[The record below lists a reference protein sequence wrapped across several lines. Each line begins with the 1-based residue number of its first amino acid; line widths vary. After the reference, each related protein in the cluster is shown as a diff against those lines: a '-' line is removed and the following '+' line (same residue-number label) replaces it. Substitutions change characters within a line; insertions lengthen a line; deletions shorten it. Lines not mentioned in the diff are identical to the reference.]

1 MNHSEKLNQHCYY
14 KSNITPP
21 KKYLLKG
28 IKMTPIPMVGLSN
41 TGYTPL
47 IHIIDLKTGDIEAI
61 IKSKRKYMATDKAI
75 SETFTKKI
83 VLSGDVFMKFNHF
96 STISRL
102 EPEFQLFKLYF
113 HTSFISNEVV
123 FKLKELDALDTDDPL
138 SLNHKNLYSS
148 KFTVTILLEE
158 YTDSSPVNSTGLTL
172 LPLPDIGNFSIT
184 SPRYIEMS
192 PVPPAAVKEID
203 LSSSP
208 SSTGD
213 LGKSG
218 SMDFFKNKFGLFSS
232 TKEEVTPSEP
242 EEEAKPRSPKPPT
255 ESDST
260 VPSPDTAK
268 KLDFPE

>member
-1 MNHSEKLNQHCYY
+1 MNHSEKLNKHCYY
-14 KSNITPP
+14 KSYITPP

-96 STISRL
+96 STITRL

-123 FKLKELDALDTDDPL
+123 F
-138 SLNHKNLYSS
+138 
-148 KFTVTILLEE
+148 F
-158 YTDSSPVNSTGLTL
+158 
-172 LPLPDIGNFSIT
+172 
-184 SPRYIEMS
+184 
-192 PVPPAAVKEID
+192 
-203 LSSSP
+203 
-208 SSTGD
+208 
-213 LGKSG
+213 
-218 SMDFFKNKFGLFSS
+218 
-232 TKEEVTPSEP
+232 
-242 EEEAKPRSPKPPT
+242 
-255 ESDST
+255 
-260 VPSPDTAK
+260 
-268 KLDFPE
+268 